1 MARAAVRAVE
11 LREKHGY
18 TARWAVLPLAPYNGR
33 VYAIARYQAT
43 HARRYVELGGMY
55 SRKRTSLFLVE
66 DSGLRY
72 LTDLPSSGDTWYAG
86 VVAIQGVELYAS
98 YYTSPPEHDIT
109 WVMGMFRPSHIR
121 MARIDLPALERL
133 ALATPPPVAAT
144 A

>member
-1 MARAAVRAVE
+1 
-11 LREKHGY
+11 
-18 TARWAVLPLAPYNGR
+18 
-33 VYAIARYQAT
+33 
-43 HARRYVELGGMY
+43 MY

-66 DSGLRY
+66 ESGLRY
-72 LTDLPSSGDTWYAG
+72 LTDLPSSGDTSYAG
-86 VVAIQGVELYAS
+86 VVMQGDELYAS